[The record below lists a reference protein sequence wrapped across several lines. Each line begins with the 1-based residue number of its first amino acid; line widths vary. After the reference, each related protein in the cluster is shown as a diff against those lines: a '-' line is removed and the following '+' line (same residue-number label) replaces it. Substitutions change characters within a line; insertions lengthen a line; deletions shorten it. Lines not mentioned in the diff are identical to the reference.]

1 MGSNQGGAVN
11 GLGLVALRLA
21 LAAVFVAHGAN
32 KLFGLW
38 AGPGIGVGGLDLTAQ
53 FFSAVSLTPAF
64 PLAVLVGILE
74 TLGGVLLAVGWFTRI
89 VAPALTIVMGVAI
102 WKVHAANGFFLNWT
116 GAADRGQGYEY
127 SVMLVGALVC
137 LTLTGAGDWS
147 IDGRREAT
155 RASRE
160 AGRARLRGKL

>member
-1 MGSNQGGAVN
+1 MN

-53 FFSAVSLTPAF
+53 FFAAVSLNPAF
-64 PLAVLVGILE
+64 PLAVLVGIVE
-74 TLGGVLLAVGWFTRI
+74 TLGGALLAVGWFTRL

-102 WKVHAANGFFLNWT
+102 WKVHAVNGFFLNWT

-127 SVMLVGALVC
+127 SVVLIGALLC

-147 IDGRREAT
+147 IDGQREAT
-155 RASRE
+155 KASRQ

>member
-1 MGSNQGGAVN
+1 MH

-32 KLFGLW
+32 MLFGLW
-38 AGPGIGVGGLDLTAQ
+38 AGPGIGPGGLDLTAQ
-53 FFSAVSLTPAF
+53 FFAANGLNPAF

-74 TLGGVLLAVGWFTRI
+74 ALGGVLLAVGWFTRF
-89 VAPALTIVMGVAI
+89 VSPALIVVIGVAI
-102 WKVHAANGFFLNWT
+102 WKLQAVNGFFLNWV
-116 GAADRGQGYEY
+116 GVGDRGQGYEY
-127 SVMLVGALVC
+127 SVLLIGALLC

-147 IDGRREAT
+147 IDGQREAT
-155 RASRE
+155 RASRQ